1 MLRSKVVYARHKI
14 QGTLIKIVH
23 REQGG
28 FMVLEI
34 NWSYEVDMTSDYM
47 KEVESRLAERG
58 MSIPEAMAPAANYV
72 PFKIAGNAL
81 YVSGQLP
88 AADGNMVKGICGD
101 NISTEDAAK
110 GAELCALNILAQAK
124 AAVGD
129 LDKLEGL
136 TKLVGFVA
144 STADYGEQPAVVN
157 GASNFMVEILGDRGR
172 HARSAVG
179 MASLPFGVTVEV
191 EAIFELK
198 AN

>member
-1 MLRSKVVYARHKI
+1 MLRLKVVYARYKI

-23 REQGG
+23 REQGS
-28 FMVLEI
+28 FMVREI
-34 NWSYEVDMTSDYM
+34 NQSYEVDMTSDYM

-72 PFKIAGNAL
+72 PYKIAGNAL

-88 AADGNMVKGICGD
+88 AADGEMVKGICGD

-124 AAVGD
+124 AALGD

-144 STADYGEQPAVVN
+144 STPEYGEQPAVVN